1 MRVMPV
7 KSTSCET
14 VYSVPPEAVSVL
26 LRVGSPALRNSLAAA
41 LSASPLVQ
49 RVCIVNDNDQ
59 CLAIQSTNDGVI
71 TICCFEHFQRTAWQ
85 PNSVLVVG
93 ETNAEALHAFSARA
107 AGFIHYPVSLDKLNA
122 CLARRLREIHKS
134 QQRRIYERVCR
145 DLSLQSG
152 ISRAALMARLNRI
165 NKRFG
170 GNGKLALRS
179 ACEWLYLD
187 QKDVRWI
194 DAAGDYLVVHC
205 YDDNHVV
212 RCTLCDMQRKL
223 GPQFIRIS
231 RSTIVN
237 CDAIQRAEKPAQRV
251 VYLILQDG
259 VRLKVSRRYLMDP
272 KQLDR
277 WL

>member
-1 MRVMPV
+1 MPV
-7 KSTSCET
+7 TSTSCEMAYNLD
-14 VYSVPPEAVSVL
+14 VKPEPVSVTL
-26 LRVGSPALRNSLAAA
+26 WVGSVSLRNCLTEA
-41 LSASPLVQ
+41 LLASPLVQ
-49 RVCIVNDNDQ
+49 RVCPVNDNDQ
-59 CLAIQSTNDGVI
+59 CLAMQSSDGSVI
-71 TICCFEHFQRTAWQ
+71 TICCFEHFQRTTWQ

-93 ETNAEALHAFSARA
+93 ETNAQALHAFSARA

-122 CLARRLREIHKS
+122 CLARRLHELHQCR
-134 QQRRIYERVCR
+134 QRQLYDNVCR
-145 DLSLQSG
+145 GLSLQSG

-165 NKRFG
+165 NKGF
-170 GNGKLALRS
+170 NACGKLALRS
-179 ACEWLYLD
+179 ASEWLYID

-205 YDDNHVV
+205 YDENHVV

-223 GPQFIRIS
+223 GPRFIRIS

-237 CDAIQRAEKPAQRV
+237 CDAIRSAEKPAQRV